1 MREDRCYL
9 EPVDIVL
16 RKHEKT
22 LVAIYRN
29 YSMRNPLMPQKKAKF
44 GIEEWLALLK
54 ESKVISEDLTR
65 REAILAFVWSRMRVP
80 DALTN
85 RFTVETLT
93 QTDFYEAVCRIADF
107 MSVTPIEDLEEIGV
121 SSLTEFYE
129 KIRESDDDEF
139 QERALAGRPSAE
151 TLLAPKTQPLASKL
165 ELVLPYMFGHL
176 ACVFRDG
183 IIPAGN
189 GTPKIDLGQY
199 LTPAQRKT
207 YIKDGKSPTGMTRG
221 LD

>member
-1 MREDRCYL
+1 
-9 EPVDIVL
+9 
-16 RKHEKT
+16 
-22 LVAIYRN
+22 
-29 YSMRNPLMPQKKAKF
+29 
-44 GIEEWLALLK
+44 
-54 ESKVISEDLTR
+54 
-65 REAILAFVWSRMRVP
+65 
-80 DALTN
+80 
-85 RFTVETLT
+85 
-93 QTDFYEAVCRIADF
+93 